1 MSTRDFGNLLVNISI
16 EYNDALLV
24 IENNNIGWATIQQCI
39 DREYQ
44 NLFYMSKDLQVVDV
58 HRQVNNK
65 INRSEKQLVPG
76 FTVTQK
82 TRPLV
87 VAKLEEF
94 FREKLVTVRSTRLID
109 ELFVFIYNNNKAEA
123 MQGYNDD
130 LVISF
135 ALTLWVRDTAL
146 RLRNEGIELTK
157 RTLSGVASQMIP
169 QKPTNQTNSWEI
181 KVGPNGE
188 KESLDWLLN

>member
-1 MSTRDFGNLLVNISI
+1 
-16 EYNDALLV
+16 
-24 IENNNIGWATIQQCI
+24 
-39 DREYQ
+39 
-44 NLFYMSKDLQVVDV
+44 MSKDLKYVDTE
-58 HRQVNNK
+58 HQMSNK
-65 INRSEKQLVPG
+65 YRVSDRNMVAG
-76 FTVTQK
+76 FSMTMK

-87 VAKLEEF
+87 VSKLEEY
-94 FREKLVTVRSTRLID
+94 FREKSVIVRSNRLID

-130 LVISF
+130 LVMSF

-169 QKPTNQTNSWEI
+169 QKPTNKTNSWEMEI
-181 KVGPNGE
+181 GPNGE
-188 KESLDWLLN
+188 KESLDWLIN

>member
-1 MSTRDFGNLLVNISI
+1 
-16 EYNDALLV
+16 
-24 IENNNIGWATIQQCI
+24 
-39 DREYQ
+39 
-44 NLFYMSKDLQVVDV
+44 MSKDLQVVDV

-65 INRSEKQLVPG
+65 INRAEKQLIPG
-76 FTVTQK
+76 FTLTQK

-94 FREKLVTVRSTRLID
+94 FREKLVKVRSNRLID

-130 LVISF
+130 LVMSF

-146 RLRNEGIELTK
+146 RLKNEGIELTK
-157 RTLSGVASQMIP
+157 RTLSGAASQMIP
-169 QKPTNQTNSWEI
+169 QKPTNQNNSWEI
-181 KVGPNGE
+181 EVGPNGE
-188 KESLDWLLN
+188 KESIDWLINEVKA